1 VWLHLPHPL
10 RASPDLCTRHNT
22 LLGFGMRVSSF
33 LTYHVFIHKVFLM
46 SHVFINE
53 FSSSPS
59 ILLAPVIYVHH
70 ICVCVQDTTLYW
82 GLSVRVSSFFMYHI
96 LFTKFCL
103 LRRSFMTSMVYTHPI
118 YICVEYMIL
127 CLGLGVR
134 VLSFLRSCVFSL
146 SFSNVLYFYS

>member
-1 VWLHLPHPL
+1 
-10 RASPDLCTRHNT
+10 
-22 LLGFGMRVSSF
+22 MRVSSF
-33 LTYHVFIHKVFLM
+33 LTDHVFIHEVFLM

-59 ILLAPVIYVHH
+59 ILLAPIMYVHH

-82 GLSVRVSSFFMYHI
+82 GLGVRVSSFFMYHI
-96 LFTKFCL
+96 LFTKL
-103 LRRSFMTSMVYTHPI
+103 SSPSFMTSMVYTHRI